1 MTGSCGSEPAGGE
14 KGVAKRYIFG
24 WGLLAVIAGAA
35 VSLLMILFWL
45 FYIYLNYLGIQ
56 LIYVFYKYTPPLS
69 SISTAVVL
77 VTIEVFITNLVS
89 LPLSY
94 A

>member
-1 MTGSCGSEPAGGE
+1 MNQPE
-14 KGVAKRYIFG
+14 GVAKRYILG

-35 VSLLMILFWL
+35 VSLLMIYWL

-56 LIYVFYKYTPPLS
+56 LIYLFYKYIPPFS

-77 VTIEVFITNLVS
+77 VTIEVFITKLVS